1 MASSQEVLAETSLKG
16 PAMEIVDLTSEDS
29 IKHAIDIPA
38 LGQERDPLQE
48 LSGISDESDEEW
60 ENESLYEDALDGEGD
75 EGVQSRGIYIS
86 MKPFML
92 HDVQRANRHQ
102 VIDACTLEEALAFRK
117 RLRLVGEDQFVI
129 ETIEA
134 ETITAKKLCTAF
146 GIRPPSFLE
155 CQPDVCRFK
164 WNSSLFPE
172 LRSYR
177 VPTTLS
183 LVWALLE
190 SWRKE

>member
-1 MASSQEVLAETSLKG
+1 MVIYTSVK
-16 PAMEIVDLTSEDS
+16 S
-29 IKHAIDIPA
+29 
-38 LGQERDPLQE
+38 
-48 LSGISDESDEEW
+48 
-60 ENESLYEDALDGEGD
+60 
-75 EGVQSRGIYIS
+75 
-86 MKPFML
+86 FML
-92 HDVQRANRHQ
+92 YNVPRANHDP

-155 CQPDVCRFK
+155 GQPDVCRFER
-164 WNSSLFPE
+164 NGSLFSE

-177 VPTTLS
+177 VHTTLF
-183 LVWALLE
+183 LAWALLE
-190 SWRKE
+190 NLKNE